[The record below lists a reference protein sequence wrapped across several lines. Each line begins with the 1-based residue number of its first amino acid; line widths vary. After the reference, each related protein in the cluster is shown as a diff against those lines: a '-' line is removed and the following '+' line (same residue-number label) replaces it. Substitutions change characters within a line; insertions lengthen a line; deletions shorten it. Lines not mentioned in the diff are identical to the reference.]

1 MKMKKIHKYSDLLRS
16 WQHWVQSIVPWAS
29 PQKANLAILHFPSR
43 ECEFENDWSF
53 PSICCLHLSTLPH
66 KLVHT
71 KPPAKDLIFWMCHLR
86 PASTHKL
93 VSPLLCFRRCMH
105 VSCIMYHVSCSCMHT
120 VVNLRILWCFNF
132 KISLNGK
139 FRGWLVTLFLWSTSN
154 PSIACYSSDI
164 HKVTWDTA

>member
-86 PASTHKL
+86 PASTRKL

-105 VSCIMYHVSCSCMHT
+105 VSWIMYHVHAC
-120 VVNLRILWCFNF
+120 ILLLICEYCDVLTS

-139 FRGWLVTLFLWSTSN
+139 FRRWLVTLFLWSTSN
-154 PSIACYSSDI
+154 PNIACHSSDI